1 MDVRNCRIC
10 GRLYN
15 YIGGSYRNM
24 CPNCVKALEEKFQD
38 VKIYINDN
46 PTASISQIAQ
56 DCEVSVKQ
64 IEQWVRE
71 ERLYFSDDS
80 PIGIECEM
88 CGATIKSGRYCEACK
103 LTMATQ
109 LGSMYQNKKPKQEP
123 KKTNQKDAA
132 RMRYLDKQ

>member
-1 MDVRNCRIC
+1 MDVRNCRVC

-15 YIGGSYRNM
+15 YIGGAYRNM
-24 CPNCVKALEEKFQD
+24 CPSCASALEEKFQD
-38 VKIYINDN
+38 VKTYINDN
-46 PTASISQIAQ
+46 PMASISQISK
-56 DCEVSVKQ
+56 DCDISIKQ

-88 CGATIKSGRYCEACK
+88 CGATIKSGKYCENCK
-103 LTMATQ
+103 STMANQ
-109 LGSMYQNKKPKQEP
+109 LGSMYKDKKPQSAR
-123 KKTNQKDAA
+123 KTNQKDSA

>member
-1 MDVRNCRIC
+1 MDVRNCRVC

-15 YIGGSYRNM
+15 YIGGAYRNM
-24 CPNCVKALEEKFQD
+24 CPSCVSALEEKFQD
-38 VKIYINDN
+38 VKTYINDN
-46 PTASISQIAQ
+46 PMASISQISK
-56 DCEVSVKQ
+56 DCDISIKQ

-88 CGATIKSGRYCEACK
+88 CGATIKSGKYCENCK
-103 LTMATQ
+103 STMANQ
-109 LGSMYQNKKPKQEP
+109 LGSMYKDKKPQSAR
-123 KKTNQKDAA
+123 KTNQKDSA